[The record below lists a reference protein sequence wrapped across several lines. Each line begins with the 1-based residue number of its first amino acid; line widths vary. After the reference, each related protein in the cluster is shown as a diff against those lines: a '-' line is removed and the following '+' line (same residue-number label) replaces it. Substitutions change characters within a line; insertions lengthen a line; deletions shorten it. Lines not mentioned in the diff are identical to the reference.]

1 MAIFSFIKK
10 MSGFPHF
17 NQLDSWDCGP
27 TSLKIIAQYFGH
39 DIDIERIRKEIDFE
53 RIGVSLNSLEDAAE
67 KIGFE
72 HHSVLL
78 TFEDLKDKAPL
89 PCIVHWQQNH
99 FLVVHSI
106 KKGKVY
112 ISDPAKGKYSLG
124 MQDFIQGWSSNSDKE
139 DEAEGIAMLLEPNEL
154 IGTQYINEGKK
165 NYNHIYTFFYK
176 RLLNEKKVIVSL
188 LFGLGVAG
196 ILQVLLPIMTQS
208 IVDQGIFFQ
217 DKRLI
222 WVLIIGQLFF
232 LLINFFVEIVRKWI
246 LLFLSMK
253 LNLQLMD
260 SYLSKLLALPISF
273 LERRSKGDIINRIN
287 DSDRIESFLTRHLLD
302 SLYDVTILIVLSLLL
317 LIYSPTI
324 FAIFLIGSFAYVLW
338 VSMFMKKRAAL
349 DHESFGF
356 KSKSQGYELQLISNI
371 ADIKTSGSE
380 NRRKREWYDNQ
391 LKVINTKTKSLKLQN
406 TQENLADI
414 IRSSIN
420 IVILLI
426 SALAVVDG
434 TMTLGTMLAIQFILA
449 QTNIPLNRSVDFML
463 ELQETNLAMNRL
475 TEVFNEDKED
485 NAETNISIPKGEFD
499 ILVDDISFGYMGQNN
514 SIFNGLSLTIPAG
527 KTTAIVGASGSGKTT
542 LFRLLLGF
550 RKPSKG
556 RITLGGENLNQ
567 VSISNWRRKCG
578 TVLQDG
584 KIFDDTILRNI
595 TESNSTER
603 LDEERLRNVLACTK
617 LDEMMSDLPNGLNTR
632 VGEKGVMLSGGETQK
647 VLIARALYK
656 NPDFLFMDEAT
667 SALDAT
673 NESEIQKK
681 LNAFIKGKTVVIIA
695 HRLSTVVNADQII
708 VLDKGKVI
716 EKGNHIELMKNGG
729 SYSRLIK
736 NQLGNG

>member
-1 MAIFSFIKK
+1 

-124 MQDFIQGWSSNSDKE
+124 IKDFIQGWSSNSDKE

-165 NYNHIYTFFYK
+165 NYNHIYNFFYK

-222 WVLIIGQLFF
+222 WVLIVGQLFF

-317 LIYSPTI
+317 LIYSPSI
-324 FAIFLIGSFAYVLW
+324 FAIFLIGSVTYVLW
-338 VSMFMKKRAAL
+338 VSMFMKRRAAL

-485 NAETNISIPKGEFD
+485 DAGTNISIPKGEFD

-550 RKPSKG
+550 RKPNKG
-556 RITLGGENLNQ
+556 RITLGSENLNQ

-603 LDEERLRNVLACTK
+603 LDEKRLRNVLSCTK

-667 SALDAT
+667 SAMDAT
-673 NESEIQKK
+673 NESEIQKN
-681 LNAFIKGKTVVIIA
+681 LNALIKGKTVVIIA

-736 NQLGNG
+736 NQLSNG

>member
-1 MAIFSFIKK
+1 

-72 HHSVLL
+72 HHSVQL
-78 TFEDLKDKAPL
+78 TFEDLKDRAPL
-89 PCIVHWQQNH
+89 PCICHWQQNH
-99 FLVVHSI
+99 FFVIHAI
-106 KKGKVY
+106 KNNKVY
-112 ISDPAKGKYSLG
+112 ISDPAKGKYFLSIKN
-124 MQDFIQGWSSNSDKE
+124 FIQGWSSNSDKE
-139 DEAEGIAMLLEPNEL
+139 SEAEGIAMLLEPNEL
-154 IGTQYINEGKK
+154 LGTQYINEGKK
-165 NYNHIYTFFYK
+165 NYNHIYTFFYR

-317 LIYSPTI
+317 LIYSPSI
-324 FAIFLIGSFAYVLW
+324 FAIFLIGSVTYILW

-485 NAETNISIPKGEFD
+485 NAGTNISIPKGEFD

-603 LDEERLRNVLACTK
+603 LDEKRLRNVLACTK

-632 VGEKGVMLSGGETQK
+632 VGEKGVILSGGETQK

-673 NESEIQKK
+673 NESEIQKN
-681 LNAFIKGKTVVIIA
+681 LNALIKGKTVVIIA

-736 NQLGNG
+736 NQLSNG

>member
-1 MAIFSFIKK
+1 

-17 NQLDSWDCGP
+17 KQLDSWDCGP

-78 TFEDLKDKAPL
+78 TFEDLNDKAPL

-112 ISDPAKGKYSLG
+112 ISDPSKGKYSLG
-124 MQDFIQGWSSNSDKE
+124 IKEFIQGWSSNSDKE

-165 NYNHIYTFFYK
+165 NYNHIYRFFYK

-222 WVLIIGQLFF
+222 WVLILGQLFF

-317 LIYSPTI
+317 FIYSPSI
-324 FAIFLIGSFAYVLW
+324 FAIFLIGSVAYVLW

-356 KSKSQGYELQLISNI
+356 KSKSQSYELQLISNI

-380 NRRKREWYDNQ
+380 NRRKKEWYDNQ

-475 TEVFNEDKED
+475 SEVFNEDKED
-485 NAETNISIPKGEFD
+485 NAGTNISIPKGEFD

-527 KTTAIVGASGSGKTT
+527 KTTAVVGASGSGKTT

-550 RKPSKG
+550 RKPSRG

-603 LDEERLRNVLACTK
+603 LDENRLRNVLACTK

-673 NESEIQKK
+673 NESEIQKN
-681 LNAFIKGKTVVIIA
+681 LNALIKGKTVVIIA

-736 NQLGNG
+736 NQLSNG